1 MTCTIN
7 KTDTI
12 DLQETLLHAIKDM
25 SGLLS
30 ISTNDNNDK
39 LLTPAF
45 ISSVANDISSLTEII
60 INNKDNTGQA
70 CPGPSNLKI

>member
-7 KTDTI
+7 KTDPI

-30 ISTNDNNDK
+30 ISTNNNNDK

-45 ISSVANDISSLTEII
+45 ISSVANDISSLAEVI
-60 INNKDNTGQA
+60 INIKEDTGEVA
-70 CPGPSNLKI
+70 VR